1 MKKYNRETDGP
12 LKKGQMFWDINLGW
26 PGIIMEAERT
36 KKYNEHNIIN
46 MTEVY
51 GFAHDMGS
59 KYANEITH
67 LLTEDEFEL
76 AKSYLGFDKTPNYFK
91 GKLIGV

>member
-1 MKKYNRETDGP
+1 MKKYNRETDGRLP
-12 LKKGQMFWDINLGW
+12 KGQMFMDGANW
-26 PGIIMEAERT
+26 PGIIVEAERT
-36 KKYNEHNIIN
+36 KKYGENNIIN
-46 MTEVY
+46 MVEIY
-51 GFAHDMGS
+51 GFEHEMGS